1 MKKGNFSWIIIT
13 LFRNCKYLNNK
24 WNTDYRVGD
33 TFRDCGLSED
43 RTYQWWH
50 GVNHLTF
57 SWSYPF
63 SAWDFSRAFKIRLF
77 FLVII
82 RFCKKESI
90 YIFQLY
96 RGGQFYWWRKPKN
109 PEKTT
114 DLSQVTVKL
123 YHIMLYRVHL
133 AINGVGTHNFSDNR
147 HWLPRKN
154 FKDCILVY
162 HLRSCIL
169 EELSYFI
176 IEGTASV
183 V

>member
-90 YIFQLY
+90 YIYFSY
-96 RGGQFYWWRKPKN
+96 IVVVSFTGGGNQRIRRKLPICRKSLTN
-109 PEKTT
+109 FITSCCIEYTSPLTGLELTTLVIIGTDCPEKI
-114 DLSQVTVKL
+114 SRTV
-123 YHIMLYRVHL
+123 Y
-133 AINGVGTHNFSDNR
+133 
-147 HWLPRKN
+147 
-154 FKDCILVY
+154 
-162 HLRSCIL
+162 
-169 EELSYFI
+169 
-176 IEGTASV
+176 
-183 V
+183 